1 MKGDTQ
7 LPMYIFDS
15 HPTQK
20 LPIFNQRE
28 ILGCQSLTS
37 THLKSLANLKKLIS
51 WGNLSANAQ
60 SLIPLWGSLTLSL
73 RLLSVHLLAVS
84 FTNLLRPSIAQLPKT
99 QSEYQTKLSVHPWRR
114 KSVSYFN
121 PLLWTFQLSLFHHP
135 EKSPH
140 PVYPCF
146 PLGPNSPQEIF
157 TVETLSSLQ
166 LLLSST
172 FFKNIILLPG
182 TQQHW
187 WGQQ

>member
-1 MKGDTQ
+1 M
-7 LPMYIFDS
+7 PIFDF
-15 HPTQK
+15 HPSKIFGQSKKINQLRK
-20 LPIFNQRE
+20 LKCQCA
-28 ILGCQSLTS
+28 ILDS
-37 THLKSLANLKKLIS
+37 
-51 WGNLSANAQ
+51 
-60 SLIPLWGSLTLSL
+60 PLRLPHFLSL

-121 PLLWTFQLSLFHHP
+121 PLLWTFQLSLFHQP

-166 LLLSST
+166 PLLSST